1 MKMTLMTEATGVL
14 RNRANTVR
22 STLQRRQRAIRRTT
36 RITPEK
42 LIKQVTQRFEKPKAR
57 RVPVAPI
64 VIASSAAVVGVVVGI
79 VVLRRFLAV
88 EQAPQELE
96 EVNPE
101 TEAYE
106 RAVAKD

>member
-1 MKMTLMTEATGVL
+1 MTLMTEATGVL

-96 EVNPE
+96 EVNPQ